1 MADLS
6 VEVAGVRFKNPFMV
20 ASAEPTESFDKMKR
34 AIDKGA
40 GSVISKSYSSLKE
53 MQDQTNI
60 SKFGWYG
67 YDRRPAYG
75 KDIPE
80 FWTAFSRTGMIQ
92 MPEDDWMEEMRRT
105 VEYAKKH
112 DAVVVGSVAGHAEHS
127 ETVRLAKKIEQTGVP
142 MIEIDLGC
150 PQVEQMEEK
159 GALAKRG
166 EEYFERAEAL
176 TKVLNVPLIVK
187 LSPQQVD
194 LVETSK
200 GVRERGG
207 AAGVTCL
214 NRFLGFMP
222 DPETAK
228 PVWWTF
234 GGTGGPWMLPI
245 SLRWCAKIY
254 LEMPDFP
261 ILGSNGPV
269 NWEDMVRFHLAGA
282 TCVEFCSVIMLK
294 GYSVVSEIINGLNS
308 YLDRKG
314 YKSVKEIIGV
324 AARAAYSYSELYT
337 LPDYQEK
344 SVIDEDL
351 CIRCGKCSEVCWYDA
366 IETDEEELASSIEEK
381 CKGCRNCMVICPVP
395 GCVTMKT
402 VG

>member
-6 VEVAGVRFKNPFMV
+6 VEAAGVRFKNPFMV

-40 GSVISKSYSSLKE
+40 GAVITKSYSSLPE
-53 MQDQTNI
+53 MKKQSNI
-60 SKFGWYG
+60 AKFGWFG
-67 YDRRPAYG
+67 YDRLPAYG

-92 MPEDDWMEEMRRT
+92 MSEDDWMEEIKKT
-105 VEYAKKH
+105 VDYAKKQ

-127 ETVRLAKKIEQTGVP
+127 ETVRLAQKIEQTGVP

-150 PQVEQMEEK
+150 PQVEQMQEK
-159 GALAKRG
+159 GALVKRG

-176 TKVLNVPLIVK
+176 TKVLKVPLIVK
-187 LSPQQVD
+187 LSPQQPD
-194 LVETSK
+194 LVETAR
-200 GVRERGG
+200 GVRAHG
-207 AAGVTCL
+207 AAGVTCH

-245 SLRWCAKIY
+245 SLRWCAKIH
-254 LEMPDFP
+254 LDMPDYP
-261 ILGSNGPV
+261 ILGSSGPV
-269 NWEDMVRFHLAGA
+269 NALDMVRFHMAGA
-282 TCVEFCSVIMLK
+282 SLIEFCSVIMLK
-294 GYSVVSEIINGLNS
+294 GYSVITEIVTGLND

-314 YKSVKEIIGV
+314 YKGVKDIIGL
-324 AARAAYSYSELYT
+324 AARAAYGYSELHT
-337 LPDYQEK
+337 LPDYQER

-351 CIRCGKCSEVCWYDA
+351 CIRCGKCSDVCWFDGISTDDDGLPTV
-366 IETDEEELASSIEEK
+366 IEDK
-381 CKGCRNCMVICPVP
+381 CKGCRNCMVICPVED
-395 GCVTMKT
+395 CVSMKKL
-402 VG
+402 GK

>member
-6 VEVAGVRFKNPFMV
+6 VEMAGVRFKNPFMV
-20 ASAEPTESFDKMKR
+20 ASAEPTESLVMMKR

-40 GSVISKSYSSLKE
+40 GAVITKSYSSLPE
-53 MQDQTNI
+53 MKKQTNI
-60 SKFGWYG
+60 AKFGWFG

-92 MPEDDWMEEMRRT
+92 MPEDDWMEEVKKT
-105 VEYAKKH
+105 IDYAKKH
-112 DAVVVGSVAGHAEHS
+112 DAIVVGSIAGHADHS
-127 ETVRLAKKIEQTGVP
+127 ETVRLALKMEQTGVP

-150 PQVEQMEEK
+150 PQVEQMKEK
-159 GALAKRG
+159 GALLKRG
-166 EEYFERAEAL
+166 EEYFERTEAL
-176 TKVLNVPLIVK
+176 TKVLKVPLIVK
-187 LSPQQVD
+187 LSPQQAD
-194 LVETSK
+194 LLETAR
-200 GVRERGG
+200 GVRQFG
-207 AAGVTCL
+207 ASGVTCH

-222 DPETAK
+222 DLDSTQ

-245 SLRWCAKIY
+245 SLRWCAKIH
-254 LEMPDFP
+254 LDMPDLP
-261 ILGSNGPV
+261 ILGSSGPV
-269 NWEDMVRFHLAGA
+269 NWEDMVRFHMAGA

-294 GYSVVSEIINGLNS
+294 GFSVVSEIINGLND

-314 YKSVKEIIGV
+314 YTGVKDIIGI
-324 AARAAYSYSELYT
+324 AARAAHGYSDLHT

-351 CIRCGKCSEVCWYDA
+351 CIRCGKCTEVCWFNA
-366 IETDEEELASSIEEK
+366 IETDEEGLASPIEDK
-381 CKGCRNCMVICPVP
+381 CKGCHNCKVICPVP
-395 GCVTMKT
+395 ECITMKK